1 MEQRKGFR
9 SSGRL
14 FSISLI
20 GIAAL
25 SLAGYYRN
33 SSQPADYRAYWID
46 YQAPEGWE
54 KNQKPGILYF
64 YFVEP
69 KSKVTMKAVMTHGL
83 PGEIDGNKY
92 DSHEVANFLMEG
104 INQGTGPKMRLVGD
118 FKEGKEVFTMVRR
131 DLPDKSLI
139 NAIACKG
146 VTTLN
151 LEISAEG
158 PASKEID
165 RYIPDLQKVAKS
177 IDWIA
182 QPLPDKN
189 AKEIE
194 AIPGPPPVEL
204 LRKNRA

>member
-14 FSISLI
+14 FSISLV

-25 SLAGYYRN
+25 SLAGYYRVAA
-33 SSQPADYRAYWID
+33 QPADYHAYWID
-46 YQAPEGWE
+46 YKAPAGW
-54 KNQKPGILYF
+54 QKKEAPGVLYF
-64 YFVEP
+64 YFTEP
-69 KSKVTMKAVMTHGL
+69 KSNVTLKAVMTHGL
-83 PGEIDGNKY
+83 PGEIDGNRY

-104 INQGTGPKMRLVGD
+104 INQGNGTKMRLVGD

-131 DLPDKSLI
+131 DQKDKSVV

-158 PASKEID
+158 AAAKELD
-165 RYIPDLQKVAKS
+165 RYIPELQDLIKT

-182 QPLPDKN
+182 QPLPEKN
-189 AKEIE
+189 AQAIE

>member
-9 SSGRL
+9 TSGRL
-14 FSISLI
+14 FSISLV

-33 SSQPADYRAYWID
+33 SAQPADYRAYWID
-46 YQAPEGWE
+46 YEAPAGWKNE
-54 KNQKPGILYF
+54 KSGALYF

-69 KSKVTMKAVMTHGL
+69 KSNVIMKAVMTHGL

-92 DSHEVANFLMEG
+92 TSHEVANNLMDG
-104 INQGTGPKMRLVGD
+104 INKGKTAKMRLLGD

-131 DLPDKSLI
+131 DLPNKSLI
-139 NAIACKG
+139 NAFACKG
-146 VTTLN
+146 VTTVS

-158 PASKEID
+158 AAAKEIE
-165 RYIPDLQKVAKS
+165 RYVPELQKVMKS

-182 QPLPDKN
+182 QPLPAKN

-194 AIPGPPPVEL
+194 AIPGPPPLEL